1 MYQSLSYYILSV
13 VCILIL
19 SNIPSTFSQSTI
31 TSYDCVDPNNREVT
45 HQVRKG
51 DITTVCLYVG
61 PNGDWN
67 NNIDYKRFSVNLIA
81 DEFSS
86 YEVPG
91 CKFVMYNF
99 VYKICHVIV
108 DCKNVYIYMAIVW
121 ILSCDVMPMLR
132 IEYKSTP
139 IRSF

>member
-1 MYQSLSYYILSV
+1 MYQPLSYYILSV

-19 SNIPSTFSQSTI
+19 SKIPSTYSQSTI
-31 TSYDCVDPNNREVT
+31 TSYDCVDPNNRELT

-91 CKFVMYNF
+91 CKWYYVC
-99 VYKICHVIV
+99 I
-108 DCKNVYIYMAIVW
+108 
-121 ILSCDVMPMLR
+121 
-132 IEYKSTP
+132 
-139 IRSF
+139 

>member
-1 MYQSLSYYILSV
+1 MYQPLSYILSV
-13 VCILIL
+13 VCILII
-19 SNIPSTFSQSTI
+19 SNIPSTHSQSTI

-91 CKFVMYNF
+91 CKFVHMMVVCAIYVMLF
-99 VYKICHVIV
+99 D
-108 DCKNVYIYMAIVW
+108 DCK
-121 ILSCDVMPMLR
+121 
-132 IEYKSTP
+132 
-139 IRSF
+139 

>member
-1 MYQSLSYYILSV
+1 MYQPLPSYYILSV

-19 SNIPSTFSQSTI
+19 SNIPSTYSQSTI

-91 CKFVMYNF
+91 CKFVYNLCLCIRYDMLF
-99 VYKICHVIV
+99 VVNNEL
-108 DCKNVYIYMAIVW
+108 NVARLV
-121 ILSCDVMPMLR
+121 SCG
-132 IEYKSTP
+132 I
-139 IRSF
+139 

>member
-1 MYQSLSYYILSV
+1 MYQPLSYYILSV
-13 VCILIL
+13 VCILII
-19 SNIPSTFSQSTI
+19 SNIPSIHSQSTI

-86 YEVPG
+86 YDVPG
-91 CKFVMYNF
+91 CKLVMYYVCACN
-99 VYKICHVIV
+99 KLGHVV
-108 DCKNVYIYMAIVW
+108 C
-121 ILSCDVMPMLR
+121 
-132 IEYKSTP
+132 
-139 IRSF
+139 

>member
-1 MYQSLSYYILSV
+1 MYQPLSYYILSV

-19 SNIPSTFSQSTI
+19 SNVPSTHSQSTI

-91 CKFVMYNF
+91 CKFVYNLCLCN
-99 VYKICHVIV
+99 KLGHVV
-108 DCKNVYIYMAIVW
+108 C
-121 ILSCDVMPMLR
+121 
-132 IEYKSTP
+132 
-139 IRSF
+139 

>member
-1 MYQSLSYYILSV
+1 MYQPLPYYILSV
-13 VCILIL
+13 CIILIL
-19 SNIPSTFSQSTI
+19 SNIPSTYSQSTI

-45 HQVRKG
+45 HQLRKG

-86 YEVPG
+86 YDVPG
-91 CKFVMYNF
+91 CKFVIWYY
-99 VYKICHVIV
+99 VC
-108 DCKNVYIYMAIVW
+108 A
-121 ILSCDVMPMLR
+121 
-132 IEYKSTP
+132 
-139 IRSF
+139 